1 MATDGDSV
9 KLGGGV
15 TVSAMVVDAVKVP
28 EVPVMVTVTGPA
40 TVAVLLAVKVS
51 RLEPVVGLVAKAAV
65 TPLGSP
71 LAARVAPPVKPP
83 TSVTVIVSVLPLP

>member
-71 LAARVAPPVKPP
+71 LAARVTAPLKPP
-83 TSVTVIVSVLPLP
+83 TSVTEMVSVSLLP